1 MMAARLKY
9 LLSASVLT
17 VNRLPGIAR
26 IRLSMRGLTKRS
38 MTGRMPMLNSLQ
50 EWILKTKISPERWRS
65 WELEWWRRTCSS
77 DLFQTRPLVSFSMP
91 TEARPMMVAARR
103 TSPSMA
109 PTATTAVDLRQ
120 TLEFSPHLLE
130 ELTFSCS
137 TLLLMTTRR
146 LFFPSG
152 KMVRH

>member
-65 WELEWWRRTCSS
+65 
-77 DLFQTRPLVSFSMP
+77 
-91 TEARPMMVAARR
+91 
-103 TSPSMA
+103 
-109 PTATTAVDLRQ
+109 
-120 TLEFSPHLLE
+120 
-130 ELTFSCS
+130 
-137 TLLLMTTRR
+137 
-146 LFFPSG
+146 
-152 KMVRH
+152 